1 MNSNSGIQHKIRPCP
16 GRPKDAQKRGGIV
29 AAARNLF
36 LQQGYELT
44 SMEAVA
50 KLADVSKLTIYR
62 HFDNK
67 ADLFREVIREGCERQ
82 VAPDNF
88 SNYAG
93 QPPEQ
98 ALLQLGVSLVKL
110 IFNPESLRL
119 LRIIQA
125 EALHHPQ
132 IVQVFYQ
139 AGPQRVKSAF
149 AELLQVWV
157 AQVRLAVADIPR
169 ACEQF
174 FSLLKGEA
182 HLKALLHQD
191 AGLNDAEMA
200 EHVHA
205 CVRLF
210 LAGYGLN
217 PTEAG

>member
-1 MNSNSGIQHKIRPCP
+1 MNSNPGIQHKTRSCP
-16 GRPKDAQKRGGIV
+16 GRPKDAQKRGGILT
-29 AAARNLF
+29 AARSLF

-44 SMEAVA
+44 SVEAVA
-50 KLADVSKLTIYR
+50 KLAEVSKLTIYS

-67 ADLFREVIREGCERQ
+67 ADLFRDVIREGCERQ

-88 SNYAG
+88 LNYAG

-98 ALLQLGVSLVKL
+98 ALLQLGGSLLNL

-125 EALHHPQ
+125 EAVHHPQ
-132 IVQVFYQ
+132 IVEVFYQ

-149 AELLQVWV
+149 AELLWAWV
-157 AQVRLAVADIPR
+157 QQGRLAVPDIPR

-174 FSLLKGEA
+174 FSLLKGEV
-182 HLKALLHQD
+182 HIKALLYQD
-191 AGLNDAEMA
+191 AGLNDVEMA
-200 EHVHA
+200 EHVQA
-205 CVRLF
+205 CVSLF
-210 LAGYGLN
+210 LAGYGVN

>member
-1 MNSNSGIQHKIRPCP
+1 M
-16 GRPKDAQKRGGIV
+16 

-82 VAPDNF
+82 VAADNF

-157 AQVRLAVADIPR
+157 AQGRLAVADIPR

-200 EHVHA
+200 EHVRA